1 MLPSEYIDPHVHLFF
16 KFTFRERDIGAWLDR
31 HHENT
36 KAATDFD
43 RLPRTYEHVM
53 EPGRLYGLNIDALV
67 RTDFGGPV
75 GAGQPVTGRSIGPV
89 WH

>member
-1 MLPSEYIDPHVHLFF
+1 
-16 KFTFRERDIGAWLDR
+16 
-31 HHENT
+31 
-36 KAATDFD
+36 
-43 RLPRTYEHVM
+43 M